1 MTVSKEAV
9 WIAKQLV
16 SADLSGKDFVLIPHE
31 LILDPTDTDT
41 IGIIGICDRWKSGA
55 LDC

>member
-1 MTVSKEAV
+1 MDSKV
-9 WIAKQLV
+9 L
-16 SADLSGKDFVLIPHE
+16 ADLSGEDFVLIPHE

-41 IGIIGICDRWKSGA
+41 IEIIGICDRCKSEA